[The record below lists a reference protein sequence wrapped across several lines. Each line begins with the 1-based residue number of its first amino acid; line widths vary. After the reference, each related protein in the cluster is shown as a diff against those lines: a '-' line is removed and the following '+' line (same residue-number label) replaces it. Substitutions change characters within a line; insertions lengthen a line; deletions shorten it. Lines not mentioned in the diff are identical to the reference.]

1 MKVIRRHILANNSY
15 ATKTCAVAIL
25 AAPVCKQTDTSS
37 SSHTGPR
44 QFTQMHSDLIMD
56 LDQKSESK
64 RMPTSDS
71 VLFFSGPPFKREFI
85 HPSMEGARKSTETIE
100 GEANTKFPKLFQL
113 RDPET
118 VDEFAERSLTPS
130 LVSFDIP
137 YPVQHALLVTTQN
150 ILEKCCYEFARK
162 WFPFELEAAGWNC
175 AEAVE
180 LTKWTRVILK
190 HSEWLPCEAFAEGL
204 LSQDVLASVQLL
216 RHTAVHRLRTTARG
230 VRKLIRDAVT
240 FAETLG
246 DSVWIPQLRD
256 LLRQVETDIKDKE
269 NKEYALD
276 SGTTAILQ
284 HELDGIVPRWNGC
297 NLDDELAAL
306 FEVLPTRD
314 LSAQSSIV

>member
-1 MKVIRRHILANNSY
+1 
-15 ATKTCAVAIL
+15 
-25 AAPVCKQTDTSS
+25 
-37 SSHTGPR
+37 
-44 QFTQMHSDLIMD
+44 
-56 LDQKSESK
+56 
-64 RMPTSDS
+64 MPTSES
-71 VLFFSGPPFKREFI
+71 VLFFSGPPIKREFL
-85 HPSMEGARKSTETIE
+85 PSKREGARKSTEEIE
-100 GEANTKFPKLFQL
+100 EKVNINFPNPFQP
-113 RDPET
+113 RDPEV
-118 VDEFAERSLTPS
+118 VDAYPERSVTPS
-130 LVSFDIP
+130 LISFDIP
-137 YPVQHALLVTTQN
+137 YPVQHTLLVITQN

-190 HSEWLPCEAFAEGL
+190 HSEWLPCEAFAVEGP
-204 LSQDVLASVQLL
+204 LSQDILAPVQLL

-246 DSVWIPQLRD
+246 NSVWMPQLRD

-314 LSAQSSIV
+314 LSAQSSIA